1 MEGDAIGKMIIHME
15 DSNGDEVTMEK
26 EFTAYIMGE
35 MMWEDPGYMD
45 PGYMD
50 PGYMD
55 PSMPVNG
62 EPAEKPIL
70 PLWMFLCIQG
80 AILVIV
86 IPVTRAIRLAA
97 YRRKIK
103 REDAI

>member
-1 MEGDAIGKMIIHME
+1 MNRDLICIICPRGCALHAE
-15 DSNGDEVTMEK
+15 QQGNELNSYVVSD
-26 EFTAYIMGE
+26 
-35 MMWEDPGYMD
+35 MMWDDPGMGD

-55 PSMPVNG
+55 PSI
-62 EPAEKPIL
+62 PADGNEVEEPIL
-70 PLWMFLCIQG
+70 PLWLFLCIQG

-86 IPVTRAIRLAA
+86 IPVTRAIRLAV
-97 YRRKIK
+97 YRNKIK